1 MFRRLDLNLLTVLE
15 VILSEGSVTQAARR
29 LNLAQPTVSNALA
42 RLREHFRDQL
52 LERSGRTMTLTPKAR
67 ELVHPLREALA
78 KLQAVLEGEPRFEPQ
93 TATGVIRVV
102 ASDYI
107 DAVLLPKL
115 TAHLATHAPK
125 LRLVVSDFTSAD
137 PMLDLK
143 SGHVDLVIGAF
154 NKTSPDIHRYDLFT
168 DDWVCVA
175 RKGHPGI
182 KGRIT
187 VKQFRECAQIAV
199 RPQNGSVSG
208 SIDDIL
214 MQTASRRNLR
224 LSVPHLFSALKV
236 VLEADVLL
244 TLAARTAAMLGPEL
258 PVQVMKHPLQLKPF
272 VISQLWHE
280 RTHQHPAHAWFRK
293 VLAESCAGE
302 SGAALSSRRR

>member
-1 MFRRLDLNLLTVLE
+1 MRPDLNLLVVLD

-42 RLREHFRDQL
+42 RLREQFGDPL
-52 LERSGRTMTLTPKAR
+52 LERSGRTMKLTPKAR
-67 ELVHPLREALA
+67 DLVQPVKEALA
-78 KLQAVLEGEPRFEPQ
+78 KVNAVLKGDERFEPR
-93 TATGVIRVV
+93 TASGLIRVV

-115 TAHLATHAPK
+115 TAHLAAHAPS
-125 LRLVVSDFTSAD
+125 LRVVVSDFTSAD
-137 PMLDLK
+137 PMVDLK
-143 SGHVDLVIGAF
+143 TGHVDLVVGAF

-175 RKGHPGI
+175 RKGHPTI
-182 KGRIT
+182 RGRIT

-214 MQTASRRNLR
+214 MQTASRRNLT
-224 LSVPHLFSALKV
+224 LSLPHLFSALKV
-236 VLEADVLL
+236 VLASDVLL
-244 TLAARTAAMLGPEL
+244 TLASRTAAMLGKEV
-258 PVQVMKHPLQLKPF
+258 PVQVMNHPLQLKPF
-272 VISQLWHE
+272 VVSQLWHD
-280 RTHQHPAHAWFRK
+280 RTHHDPAHAWFRK
-293 VLAESCAGE
+293 VMAEC
-302 SGAALSSRRR
+302 L